1 MQRCLKPA
9 LCALV
14 SLAAAVKV
22 AGAAVP
28 AGETLYPGSTKGF
41 LSVANVELL
50 DESWRRTQL
59 GQLMQDPVMQPFEED
74 FKAQLK
80 KKWGPTQQRLGLS
93 LDDLEGVPT
102 GQVTVAAIEPPKG
115 EHAVAITMDVTGHEQ
130 QGAALLEK
138 VAKSM
143 QAQQARRSQHEAH
156 GIKITLFDVP
166 KREDK
171 PARQVAYF
179 LHGGVLAGADNLQV
193 LEGMANRFGH
203 ESKDS
208 LASAEAFAAIVQR
221 CRNEAGDMAPQITWF
236 IEPFGYADVMRAAN
250 PERHRRKGPDLLK
263 LLRHQGFTAIQ
274 GVGGFV
280 NLAVDKYEWL
290 HRTAVYAPPVPGAAK
305 GEKYELAARMLDFPN
320 GGSFEP
326 LPWLP
331 RDVAMF
337 ASFNLEVKKAFE
349 ASKTLINEYVGD
361 EVFEDVLDGLKN
373 DPDGPHIDVR
383 KDLVALLDNRV
394 SVISDYKLP
403 ITTKSERIMVAIATT
418 DEPKL
423 AATIAK
429 AMKADPQTRRREV
442 GGHVIWEVIEEEAQ
456 APMVTIENQ
465 PAFGPVIKG
474 EDAKEEEEK
483 EAKLMPNSAVTVA
496 NGHLLWA
503 TNVDFLVKVL
513 SSTDAEKLKSS
524 ADFDIVDADLA
535 HYKAPESSALAFSR
549 TDEEYRAV
557 YELVRQGRMPEA
569 ETVFARLLNNV
580 LSGGSKQGTPR
591 KQKIDGSHLPDF
603 ETVRRYFGPAGLT
616 VHTEEKGWFITGFTL
631 NKQP

>member
-1 MQRCLKPA
+1 MQCSLKPA
-9 LCALV
+9 LCAVV
-14 SLAAAVKV
+14 SLVALVEVAA
-22 AGAAVP
+22 AAVP

-41 LSVANVELL
+41 LSVANVDLL
-50 DESWRRTQL
+50 DESWRKTQL
-59 GQLMQDPVMQPFEED
+59 GQLMQDPVMKPFEDD

-93 LDDLEGVPT
+93 LEDLEGVPT
-102 GQVTVAAIEPPKG
+102 GQVTVAAIEPAKG

-143 QAQQARRSQHEAH
+143 QAQQAKRSQHEAH

-166 KREDK
+166 KREDH

-179 LHGGVLAGADNLQV
+179 LHGGVLAGADHLQV
-193 LEGMANRFGH
+193 LEAMANRFGR

-208 LASAEAFAAIVQR
+208 LASAEAFAAIMQR
-221 CRNEAGDMAPQITWF
+221 CQKDAGELVPQIRWF
-236 IEPFGYADVMRAAN
+236 LEPFGYSDVMRAAN

-274 GVGGFV
+274 GVGGYV

-290 HRTAVYAPPVPGAAK
+290 HRTAVYAPPVAGAPK
-305 GEKYELAARMLDFPN
+305 GEKYTLAARMLDFPN
-320 GGSFEP
+320 GGTFKP

-331 RDVAMF
+331 RDVATY
-337 ASFNLEVKKAFE
+337 ASFNLEVQKAFE

-383 KDLVALLDNRV
+383 KDLVALLGHRV
-394 SVISDYKLP
+394 SLISDYKLP
-403 ITTKSERIMVAIATT
+403 ITTKSERIMVAIETT
-418 DEPKL
+418 DEARL
-423 AATIAK
+423 TATIAK

-474 EDAKEEEEK
+474 EEAKDDEEK
-483 EAKLMPNSAVTVA
+483 EGKLMPNSAVTVA

-513 SSTDAEKLKSS
+513 SAQDEGKLLSS
-524 ADFDIVDADLA
+524 ADYEIVDADLG
-535 HYKAPESSALAFSR
+535 HYKAPESSALGFSR

-569 ETVFARLLNNV
+569 ETVFARLLNNA
-580 LSGGSKQGTPR
+580 LSGGAKQGTPR

-616 VHTEEKGWFITGFTL
+616 VHTEDNGWFITGFTL